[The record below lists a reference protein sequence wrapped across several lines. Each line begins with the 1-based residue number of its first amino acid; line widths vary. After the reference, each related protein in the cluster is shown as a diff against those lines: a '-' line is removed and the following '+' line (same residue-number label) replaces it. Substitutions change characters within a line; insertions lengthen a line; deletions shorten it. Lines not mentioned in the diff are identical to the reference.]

1 MEGQPLPI
9 ELPDITVICPDP
21 AVEHVFSSI
30 HQRWEQ
36 LVKTSPPYS
45 KGELFSLPFPYVV
58 PGGVYQQLFY
68 WDSYFI
74 ILGLNI
80 SRLHELA
87 RSIVNN
93 FFYELKTFGIIP
105 NSSEL
110 AHLSRSQ
117 PPLLTS
123 MIEEVWR
130 GDKEWLRSAYEWTK
144 IEYKEVWMDET
155 THYHPQIGLNKYYD
169 RLESMLR
176 VKGEAY
182 LHFDEMYIPPAFWHE
197 RVEAESGWDYTG
209 RFHRQCGYFIPV
221 DLNALLYKY
230 ETDLAAFARL
240 LALNGEA
247 EQWEQAAK
255 RRKDLMNQYLWNE
268 SFGMCFDFHFLNGR
282 QHCYYSLAAFY
293 PLWARAASKQQAA
306 KVVRHLPLF
315 LRPGG
320 LAASNVQTGF
330 QWDFPNGWAPLHWIV
345 IKGLQNY
352 GYDLEAQEIAWRW
365 IRLCTKVYLETG
377 NMYEKYNVVDM
388 SIRTVGRYPSQK
400 GFGWTNAVYQKIA
413 VDLLGC
419 TVC

>member
-123 MIEEVWR
+123 MIEEVWC
-130 GDKEWLRSAYEWTK
+130 KLA
-144 IEYKEVWMDET
+144 
-155 THYHPQIGLNKYYD
+155 HYF
-169 RLESMLR
+169 R
-176 VKGEAY
+176 VP
-182 LHFDEMYIPPAFWHE
+182 F
-197 RVEAESGWDYTG
+197 SN
-209 RFHRQCGYFIPV
+209 YF
-221 DLNALLYKY
+221 
-230 ETDLAAFARL
+230 
-240 LALNGEA
+240 
-247 EQWEQAAK
+247 
-255 RRKDLMNQYLWNE
+255 RR
-268 SFGMCFDFHFLNGR
+268 
-282 QHCYYSLAAFY
+282 
-293 PLWARAASKQQAA
+293 
-306 KVVRHLPLF
+306 
-315 LRPGG
+315 
-320 LAASNVQTGF
+320 
-330 QWDFPNGWAPLHWIV
+330 
-345 IKGLQNY
+345 
-352 GYDLEAQEIAWRW
+352 
-365 IRLCTKVYLETG
+365 IRK
-377 NMYEKYNVVDM
+377 
-388 SIRTVGRYPSQK
+388 
-400 GFGWTNAVYQKIA
+400 
-413 VDLLGC
+413 
-419 TVC
+419 